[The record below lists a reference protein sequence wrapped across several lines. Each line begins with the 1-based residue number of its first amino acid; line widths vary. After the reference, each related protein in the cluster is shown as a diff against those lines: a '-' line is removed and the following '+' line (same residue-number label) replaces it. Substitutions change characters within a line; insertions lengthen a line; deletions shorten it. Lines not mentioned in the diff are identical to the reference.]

1 MPHHG
6 WNDHCRA
13 GIAAALL
20 VTMAGCGDAATAEP
34 PISEA
39 VAAAEPDA
47 AMAGM
52 RMMPAVNRSKIPPRE
67 PGSGEF
73 RVRPTNET
81 TTRNDGITG
90 QFRMTCGYSHMN
102 FDDPIVNPGVRN
114 ATHLHVFFGNTAVD
128 AMSTA
133 QSIATSG
140 NSTCAGG
147 IANRTAYWVP
157 AIIDTRTGTPQR
169 PSDILVYY
177 KSEPMPGNRAQMFP
191 QGLRM
196 IAGNARSRTAV
207 PHTDWGCLTRD
218 DREFRG
224 TSIPRACDAGNTI
237 EMTIDFPSCWNGR
250 DLDAPDHKSHMS
262 YGVSDV
268 RSPTGVSCP
277 ATHPV
282 QLPTLTEKIRYRVT
296 ESGSTAFWRL
306 SSDNYPSST
315 PGGYSVHA
323 DWFGGWD
330 QNIERTWVQRCLNAA
345 MDCHGFL
352 LGDGREIY

>member
-1 MPHHG
+1 MSHQG
-6 WNDHCRA
+6 WSAVGRT
-13 GIAAALL
+13 GLAAVML
-20 VTMAGCGDAATAEP
+20 VTLAGCGDATETP
-34 PISEA
+34 L
-39 VAAAEPDA
+39 VNAAEAPAADPDA

-52 RMMPAVNRSKIPPRE
+52 RMMPQVNHSKIPPRE

-73 RVRPTNET
+73 RVRPTNQT
-81 TTRNDGITG
+81 ATRNDGITG

-133 QSIATSG
+133 QSIATTG

-157 AIIDTRTGTPQR
+157 AIIDTRTGTPQK
-169 PSDILVYY
+169 PTDILVYY
-177 KSEPMPGNRAQMFP
+177 KSEPLPGRNAVVFP
-191 QGLRM
+191 PGLRM
-196 IAGNARSRTAV
+196 IAGDARSRTAV
-207 PHTDWGCLTRD
+207 PNTDWGCLTPSD
-218 DREFRG
+218 QETRG
-224 TSIPRACDAGNTI
+224 THIPRVCNAGNTI
-237 EMTIDFPSCWNGR
+237 EMTIGFPSCWNGR
-250 DLDAPDHKSHMS
+250 DLDVPDHKSHMA
-262 YGVSDV
+262 YAVSDPT
-268 RSPTGVSCP
+268 SPTGAGCP

-282 QLPTLTEKIRYRVT
+282 QLPTITEKIRYRVT

-306 SSDNYPSST
+306 SSDNYPWST
-315 PGGYSVHA
+315 PGGFSVHA

-330 QNIERTWVQRCLNAA
+330 PDIERTWVQRCLKAA

-352 LGDGREIY
+352 LGDGREIF